1 MKKCPACSYGNEDRS
16 VKCGICGR
24 DISAVRVSVPPAP
37 VKNSY
42 AMFVAA
48 GLIAGCAALFFFMQN
63 SPWRKEPPQVSG
75 ESAAND
81 ESSFSYDGVL
91 YSLQKMSGLAFL
103 PESDKLRVARLALS
117 PDYRVSEAAL
127 ELLGAWAADP
137 ADPRRRRWFS
147 ELLSAAETSEHISSR
162 RRGALEAGAALALG
176 FPQGDQQERIR
187 QLAASLAAREE
198 VDLKAGGFFL
208 GAMAGLPEFEPRLK
222 DALENDPRPYV
233 KLYAACGLSRFG
245 LAGGDDYLFGAA
257 GGGGELQEEALYCSA
272 FSVSPEAGKLLA
284 RVALES
290 AGTPAEV
297 SAKRSLTIRKQLA
310 IIKK

>member
-1 MKKCPACSYGNEDRS
+1 MKKCPACSYGNEDRC

-63 SPWRKEPPQVSG
+63 SPWRKEPPPVSG

-91 YSLQKMSGLAFL
+91 YSLQKMSGLEFL
-103 PESDKLRVARLALS
+103 PEADKSRVAGLVQS
-117 PDYRVSEAAL
+117 PDYRVSGAAL

-137 ADPRRRRWFS
+137 ADPLRRRWFG
-147 ELLSAAETSEHISSR
+147 ELLGAAETSGHISSR
-162 RRGALEAGAALALG
+162 HKAALEAGTVLALG
-176 FPQGDQQERIR
+176 FPAEEYQARIR
-187 QLAASLAAREE
+187 SLASSLAAREE

-208 GAMAGLPEFEPRLK
+208 GAMAGLPELKPQLK
-222 DALENDPRPYV
+222 DALANDPRPYV

-245 LAGGDDYLFGAA
+245 LAGGDEYLFGAA
-257 GGGGELQEEALYCSA
+257 GGVSELQEEALYCSA

-284 RVALES
+284 RVAREG

-297 SAKRSLTIRKQLA
+297 SAKRSLIIRKQLA